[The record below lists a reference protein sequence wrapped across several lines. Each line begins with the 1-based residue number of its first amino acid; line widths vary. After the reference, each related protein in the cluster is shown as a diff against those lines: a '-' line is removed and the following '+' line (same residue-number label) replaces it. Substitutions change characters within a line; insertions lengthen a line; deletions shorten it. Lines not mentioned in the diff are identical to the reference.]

1 MDTKQLRQKILDL
14 AIRGKLVPQ
23 DPNDE
28 PASVLLERVKAE
40 KERLI
45 AEGKIKRS
53 KKSAS
58 SSDKPHYPF
67 EIPDSWEWV
76 RLDEISKIG
85 TGATPST
92 KDSSYY
98 NNGTICW
105 VNSSKT
111 NCEFITEPTTYI
123 TQKAIDGTNCT
134 IYPIGAIIM
143 AMYGEGKTRG
153 QISELK
159 IFSATNQACAAIVP
173 FIDEYKDFIKIFLK
187 ANYWKIRT
195 LAEGGLQPNLN
206 LKKIS
211 SYLIPMAPLAEQ
223 EIIGVE
229 VEKLMSFVDEI
240 EQSTSLMNYSL
251 SQVKAKILE
260 LAISGKLVPQ
270 DPADEPAEVLLKRV
284 NPNAVVSADTSHYNG
299 QNLPNGW
306 IQCKFSDLF
315 NVRSARRVHK
325 ADWRSEGIP
334 FYRAREIGKLSD
346 LGTVDNDLYIDN
358 LLYSEFAKSGVPQSG
373 DIMITAVGTLGKTYI
388 VRKGDKFYYKD
399 GSVLCIENRNGIDPR
414 YIEMFISSSHFK
426 EQYIWESQGTTVATL
441 TMDRINSYSFVLPPL
456 NEQKRIV
463 SKVDELFAVID
474 QIKQSL
480 E

>member
-1 MDTKQLRQKILDL
+1 MSKTNFLIK
-14 AIRGKLVPQ
+14 V
-23 DPNDE
+23 
-28 PASVLLERVKAE
+28 
-40 KERLI
+40 RLN
-45 AEGKIKRS
+45 
-53 KKSAS
+53 
-58 SSDKPHYPF
+58 KPHYPF

-76 RLDEISKIG
+76 RLDEISEIG

-123 TQKAIDGTNCT
+123 TQKAIDETNCT

-223 EIIGVE
+223 ERIGVE

-284 NPNAVVSADTSHYNG
+284 NPNAVVSADTSHY
-299 QNLPNGW
+299 QHLPQGW
-306 IQCKFSDLF
+306 CVCKLED
-315 NVRSARRVHK
+315 
-325 ADWRSEGIP
+325 I
-334 FYRAREIGKLSD
+334 
-346 LGTVDNDLYIDN
+346 VDYEQPQRYIVESTE
-358 LLYSEFAKSGVPQSG
+358 YSEAYKTPVLTAGKSFVIGHTKETAGVFNKVPVIIFDDFTTDSKYVDFPFKVKSSAMKILHVKHG
-373 DIMITAVGTLGKTYI
+373 VNIKYIYYFMSITRLVGKTH
-388 VRKGDKFYYKD
+388 K
-399 GSVLCIENRNGIDPR
+399 R
-414 YIEMFISSSHFK
+414 YWIS
-426 EQYIWESQGTTVATL
+426 E
-441 TMDRINSYSFVLPPL
+441 YSKLDIPLPPY
-456 NEQKRIV
+456 NEQCRIV
-463 SKVDELFAVID
+463 DAIEHINNRID
-474 QIKQSL
+474 DIAEAL
-480 E
+480 

>member
-1 MDTKQLRQKILDL
+1 MISTEVL
-14 AIRGKLVPQ
+14 A
-23 DPNDE
+23 ND
-28 PASVLLERVKAE
+28 VLLNITGGSLGRCAVVPSDFLKGNVSQHVCILRPIEILPQYIHCFILSAHFSRFMRVTGSGREGLPKYNLEKMLIPIPPIKEQTRIINKVKEWMTLVITIE
-40 KERLI
+40 KETSSLQENLERT
-45 AEGKIKRS
+45 
-53 KKSAS
+53 KS
-58 SSDKPHYPF
+58 
-67 EIPDSWEWV
+67 
-76 RLDEISKIG
+76 L
-85 TGATPST
+85 
-92 KDSSYY
+92 
-98 NNGTICW
+98 
-105 VNSSKT
+105 
-111 NCEFITEPTTYI
+111 
-123 TQKAIDGTNCT
+123 
-134 IYPIGAIIM
+134 
-143 AMYGEGKTRG
+143 
-153 QISELK
+153 
-159 IFSATNQACAAIVP
+159 
-173 FIDEYKDFIKIFLK
+173 
-187 ANYWKIRT
+187 
-195 LAEGGLQPNLN
+195 
-206 LKKIS
+206 
-211 SYLIPMAPLAEQ
+211 
-223 EIIGVE
+223 
-229 VEKLMSFVDEI
+229 
-240 EQSTSLMNYSL
+240 
-251 SQVKAKILE
+251 ILE
-260 LAISGKLVPQ
+260 QAINGKLVPQ
-270 DPADEPAEVLLKRV
+270 DPADEPAVDMLKRV
-284 NPNAVVSADTSHYNG
+284 NPNAVVSTDTSHYNG

-474 QIKQSL
+474 QIQQSL